1 MTTSGYRVVIPA
13 RYAST
18 RFPGKPLYLLDGRP
32 MIEQTYRRG
41 LESGAS
47 EVIIATDDQ
56 RIYDAAV
63 SFGADVCMTSDQHQ
77 TGTDRLAEVAEQ
89 RGWGADDIVVNLQG
103 DEPLMP
109 PDLLDQVAAGL
120 EQHVQA
126 GIATICTPIDEIQ
139 DIFDPNIVKVVMDI
153 DGYALYFSRAPIP
166 YHRQAFGT
174 RIPEYIPDGSRYF
187 RHLGLYAYRVKIL
200 KSYPQMAASM
210 AERTEA
216 LEQLRALW
224 YGIRIHVQEALT
236 VPPLGIDTK
245 EDLARVEA
253 ALQTGGPVWRG

>member
-13 RYAST
+13 RFGST
-18 RFPGKPLYLLDGRP
+18 RFPGKPLYLLGGHP
-32 MIEQTYRRG
+32 MIEQTYRRAR
-41 LESGAS
+41 ESGAG
-47 EVIIATDDQ
+47 EIVIATDDQ
-56 RIYDAAV
+56 RIYDTAV
-63 SFGADVCMTSDQHQ
+63 AFGADVCMTSSQHQ

-89 RGWGADDIVVNLQG
+89 RAWADDDIVVNLQG

-109 PDLLDQVAAGL
+109 PELLEQVASGL
-120 EQHVQA
+120 EQHPQA
-126 GIATICTPIDEIQ
+126 GIATICTPIDELQ

-174 RIPEYIPDGSRYF
+174 NQKADCLAGDSRYF

-200 KSYPQMAASM
+200 KSYPHMASAM
-210 AERTEA
+210 AERAEA

-236 VPPLGIDTK
+236 IPPLGIDTQ

-253 ALQTGGPVWRG
+253 VLQTGRFG